1 MPDLVLRPS
10 RELAPPVAPRGPT
23 SPSAQT
29 TPPGS
34 LRGGVPGAARPAP
47 PAEATAKTAEE
58 RGALFLRADRMEGD
72 QQRVEAS
79 GKVELRTQRETVLA
93 DWLAYDIA
101 NGEVEGKG
109 NVVLRRG
116 ADSIIGPAVKFRR
129 GDETGFFDEP
139 RFQVGEVGG
148 RGDASKITFLGSD
161 RYEIEG
167 ARYTTCVAP
176 REDWFLET
184 KELELDN
191 DRKVGIAHDTTVYFF
206 GTPLFY
212 SPYLSFPLSSERKSG
227 FLTPTAG
234 ATAIRGFELALPYYF
249 NLAPNYDATVTPR
262 VMTKRGLQIGGQFR
276 YLFDEP
282 SPMSGETDIDVLP
295 DDRQTQTF
303 RWLLSTRHNQQFTP
317 NFTGYWNVN
326 EVSDNLYFA
335 DLADRVQVTSQT
347 TLPRE
352 AGVTYATGPWVMLAR
367 VQAYQTLQDPNAP
380 ITPPYNRLPQLRATL
395 NEVDWGGVSWTGL
408 AEYANFRQSQLTQG
422 ERAVFYPQATWSRQ
436 APAWFVAAR
445 ASVQMNQYNL
455 QNQPPGV
462 DARPTLAVPI
472 ASIDSGLTF
481 EREWSVFGRNF
492 VQTLEPRAFYV
503 YIPLRNQNQL
513 PVFDTTTD
521 DFNFSQLF
529 SENRY
534 IGYDRVG
541 DANQLTA
548 ALTSR
553 LLDRD
558 TGVERLRAAIG
569 QRFYFASQQ
578 VTLPGE
584 SPRSASS
591 SDLLFGV
598 EGRITDQW
606 SLNGLLQLN
615 LDGGRTERFNAG
627 ARWLPAPGKA
637 VNAVWRYTAQNEDP
651 SSTELKQFDI
661 SVQWPIDG
669 RFTALG
675 RWNYSLANSKT
686 LEAIAGVEYN
696 ADCWVLRL
704 VYHRLATT
712 TQQTNTSVY
721 VQLELNGLARVGTSP
736 LELLRRSLPGYTR
749 SNDPARFTDP
759 GILPYPEY

>member
-1 MPDLVLRPS
+1 MRD
-10 RELAPPVAPRGPT
+10 
-23 SPSAQT
+23 
-29 TPPGS
+29 GS
-34 LRGGVPGAARPAP
+34 SRGGEPLAAQPASAPGLAAQPT
-47 PAEATAKTAEE
+47 EV

-93 DWLAYDIA
+93 DWLAYDITV
-101 NGEVEGKG
+101 GEIEGKG

-116 ADSIIGPAVKFRR
+116 ADSITGPALTFRR
-129 GDETGFFDEP
+129 GDETGHFDEP
-139 RFQVGEVGG
+139 RFQIGETGG

-161 RYEIEG
+161 RYQIDN
-167 ARYTTCVAP
+167 ARYTTCMAP

-184 KELELDN
+184 RDLQLDN
-191 DRKVGIAHDTTVYFF
+191 DRKVGVAQDTTVRFF
-206 GTPLFY
+206 GAPLFY
-212 SPYLSFPLSSERKSG
+212 SPYLEFPLSNERKSG

-234 ATAIRGFELALPYYF
+234 VTGGRGFEFALPYYF

-262 VMTKRGLQIGGQFR
+262 VMTKRGLQIGNQFR
-276 YLFDEP
+276 YMFNEP
-282 SPMSGETDIDVLP
+282 SPMAGEAVVDLLP

-303 RWLLSTRHNQQFTP
+303 RWLVATRHNQQFTP
-317 NFTGYWNVN
+317 TFSGYWNVN
-326 EVSDNLYFA
+326 AVSDDLYFA

-352 AGVTYATGPWVMLAR
+352 GGLTYAMGPLVMLAR

-380 ITPPYNRLPQLRATL
+380 ITPPYNRLPQLLATL
-395 NEVDWGGVSWTGL
+395 NETEWAGLTWTGM

-422 ERAVFYPQATWSRQ
+422 ERAVFYPQAMWSRQ
-436 APAWFVAAR
+436 GPAWFVAAR
-445 ASVQMNQYNL
+445 ASVQMRQYNL
-455 QNQPPGV
+455 LDQPPGV
-462 DARPTLAVPI
+462 DARPAVAVPI
-472 ASIDSGLTF
+472 ASVDGGLTF
-481 EREWSVFGRNF
+481 ERDWTVFDRNF

-503 YIPLRNQNQL
+503 YIPYRNQNQL
-513 PVFDTTTD
+513 PVFDTTSD

-534 IGYDRVG
+534 IGNDRVG
-541 DANQLTA
+541 DANQLTV

-553 LLDRD
+553 LLDSGS
-558 TGVERLRAAIG
+558 GVERLRAAVG

-584 SPRSASS
+584 VPSSASS
-591 SDLLFGV
+591 SDLLFGA
-598 EGRITDQW
+598 EGRLTDQW
-606 SLNGLLQLN
+606 SLNALMQLN
-615 LDGGRTERFNAG
+615 LDTGQTERFNAG
-627 ARWLPAPGKA
+627 VRWLPGPGKA
-637 VNAVWRYTAQNEDP
+637 LNAVWRYTAQNTDP

-661 SVQWPIDG
+661 SVQWPING
-669 RFTALG
+669 RWTALG

-686 LEAIAGVEYN
+686 LEAIAGFEYN

-736 LELLRRSLPGYTR
+736 LELLRRSIPGYLR